1 MRYFILFLLLLINNS
16 FIKADNL
23 LQNQIQQVLQHV
35 NAQVGVA
42 IIIDGKDTLTFN
54 NDKCYPLMSVM
65 KYHQALAVVHYLEQ
79 HRLPLSTAVW
89 IEKKDLLSGTYS
101 PLRDNYP
108 EGNIFLS
115 IGELLRYTLQQSDN
129 NACDILFR
137 YVGGTDVID
146 KYIRSLGVEAFSISA
161 TEDEMHRY
169 PVKCFANW
177 STPLAVVCLMDK
189 LVDGTLP
196 IDTVYTNFICKTLL
210 ECQTGKERLSFPL
223 QGSQAR
229 IGHKTGT
236 SDQDEQGKWIA
247 INDVGFIQLPD
258 GRRYTIAVLIKHS
271 KMSFQ
276 ETEKI
281 IADISE
287 VVYKRLYKT
296 SE

>member
-1 MRYFILFLLLLINNS
+1 
-16 FIKADNL
+16 
-23 LQNQIQQVLQHV
+23 
-35 NAQVGVA
+35 
-42 IIIDGKDTLTFN
+42 
-54 NDKCYPLMSVM
+54 MSVM

-89 IEKKDLLSGTYS
+89 IEKKDLLPGTYS